1 MINVSE
7 LINDPDFA
15 QPSGIDITRYTNT
28 FVNHKVV
35 QVAKNINIPGIL
47 ILLTENSDSRMENY
61 DRNVDELTILTYERL
76 KCVGE
81 DKEDGTTYGSDIV
94 HYKGA
99 DYIVRSCQDLSEY
112 GYCRSKAV
120 KIEQDVM

>member
-15 QPSGIDITRYTNT
+15 QPSGINITRFSDS

-35 QVAKNINIPGIL
+35 QTSKEINIPGIL
-47 ILLTENSDSRMENY
+47 ILLSENSDSRLMNY
-61 DRNVDELTILTYERL
+61 DNNADELTILTYERL

-81 DKEDGTTYGSDIV
+81 DKEDGSTYGSDIV
-94 HYKGA
+94 HYNGA
-99 DYIVRSCQDLSEY
+99 DYIVKSCQDLSQY

>member
-15 QPSGIDITRYTNT
+15 QPSGINITR
-28 FVNHKVV
+28 FEESFENHRVV
-35 QVAKNINIPGIL
+35 QTQREINIPGIL

-81 DKEDGTTYGSDIV
+81 DKEDNGSYGSDIV

-99 DYIVRSCQDLSEY
+99 NYIVKSCQDLSEY
-112 GYCRSKAV
+112 GYCRSKAI